1 MIANPS
7 IKNFLDENQIL
18 ERQILEHPDEV
29 SFDLFTEWSSNQQ
42 KMGEHLADIAFC
54 AIAKKYNAYI
64 LSNPVHPAS
73 YAHFIRSD
81 VQSKTFAIR
90 ARTLRNGIRSGFLE
104 LESEFGMKPLD
115 FWIQGQQFYAVE
127 RAGKE
132 CLVKQ
137 AIASDRHLTASCY
150 EDRSFIVSDVD
161 LVSIFSRENSDKIVF
176 DPLYGELTAQEFTII
191 RDVNQYFQALVLNY
205 CAFAAPSLFRV
216 IAHGPANRFSNS
228 KASHLHYPMKV
239 YTPHSSI
246 EFLDREFLNFNRK
259 MGSLGYH
266 VYLNPKWEF

>member
-7 IKNFLDENQIL
+7 IRNFLDENQVL
-18 ERQILEHPDEV
+18 EKRILEHPNEV

-42 KMGEHLADIAFC
+42 KIGEHLADNAFSV
-54 AIAKKYNAYI
+54 IAKKYDAYI
-64 LSNPVHPAS
+64 LSNPVNPAS

-90 ARTLRNGIRSGFLE
+90 ARTLRHGIRSGF

-115 FWIQGQQFYAVE
+115 FWVQGQQLYAVE

-132 CLVKQ
+132 CLVNR
-137 AIASDRHLTASCY
+137 AIASDRHLSASCY
-150 EDRSFIVSDVD
+150 EGGSFIVSDVD

-191 RDVNQYFQALVLNY
+191 WDVNQYFQMLVLNY
-205 CAFAAPSLFRV
+205 LALAAPSLFKV

-228 KASHLHYPMKV
+228 KASHLHYPMKI

-259 MGSLGYH
+259 MESLGYH
-266 VYLNPKWEF
+266 VYLNPKWEL

>member
-7 IKNFLDENQIL
+7 IRNFLEENQML
-18 ERQILEHPDEV
+18 EKRILEHPDEV

-42 KMGEHLADIAFC
+42 KIGEHLADSAFC
-54 AIAKKYNAYI
+54 AIAKKYDAYI
-64 LSNPVHPAS
+64 LSNPVNPAS

-81 VQSKTFAIR
+81 VQSKTFTIR
-90 ARTLRNGIRSGFLE
+90 ERTLRNGMRSGFLE
-104 LESEFGMKPLD
+104 SESGMKPLD
-115 FWIQGQQFYAVE
+115 FWIQGQQLYAVE

-137 AIASDRHLTASCY
+137 AIAPDRQLTVSCY
-150 EDRSFIVSDVD
+150 KNGSFIVSDVD

-205 CAFAAPSLFRV
+205 SAVADPSLLRV

-239 YTPHSSI
+239 YTPHLSV
-246 EFLDREFLNFNRK
+246 EFLDREFLNFNQK